1 MTRRDDLAMLVDV
14 FPTVV
19 NLVDHLPVEKGLDG
33 RPLFAQADGVP
44 AAFAED
50 WWLEGGTYVSR
61 MVRQGSL
68 KLQVTRDDAR
78 GLQRRELYNLSTD
91 AAEQRNLLENP
102 DDVSEKDEGQ
112 LQSLLAHLGDKVSGA
127 SAVSVDVDPST
138 KERLRQLGY

>member
-1 MTRRDDLAMLVDV
+1 
-14 FPTVV
+14 
-19 NLVDHLPVEKGLDG
+19 
-33 RPLFAQADGVP
+33 
-44 AAFAED
+44 
-50 WWLEGGTYVSR
+50 
-61 MVRQGSL
+61 
-68 KLQVTRDDAR
+68 VTRDDAR